1 MKFSRNDLPFR
12 KAPEKM
18 WLSAISHFV
27 SITFIN
33 NIHTGI
39 DEKKKRINKSVFTCD
54 RYDTDGFVS
63 DVVLVQD
70 VVERLLVQE
79 ELVCFT
85 LIINLYYLNCSPH
98 DIAGQIVLKKFWV
111 QWKLCCW
118 QRSSVFRPK
127 DLAIMDFEV
136 FKEAIW
142 EAVVQVHMYPIYT
155 FMQSKNNRMLLWK
168 SMLFTSLQT

>member
-1 MKFSRNDLPFR
+1 M
-12 KAPEKM
+12 
-18 WLSAISHFV
+18 

-63 DVVLVQD
+63 DVVLIQD

-85 LIINLYYLNCSPH
+85 LIINLHYLNCSPH
-98 DIAGQIVLKKFWV
+98 DIAV
-111 QWKLCCW
+111 
-118 QRSSVFRPK
+118 R
-127 DLAIMDFEV
+127 
-136 FKEAIW
+136 
-142 EAVVQVHMYPIYT
+142 
-155 FMQSKNNRMLLWK
+155 
-168 SMLFTSLQT
+168 LF